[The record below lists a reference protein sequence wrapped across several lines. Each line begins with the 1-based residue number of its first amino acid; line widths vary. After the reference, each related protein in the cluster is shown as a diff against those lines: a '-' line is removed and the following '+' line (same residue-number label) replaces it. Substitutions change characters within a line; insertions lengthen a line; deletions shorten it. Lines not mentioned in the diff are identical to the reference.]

1 MAKGPFSSGL
11 QYFVGGLLS
20 GDARLGTCR
29 ALGFY
34 RRVRGPSSRLPRHFW
49 SGQSF
54 LIWLSFWPNRFP
66 GFFLDRSSST
76 RRQMIGTRY
85 LGKMRFRNLAWKLSS
100 VQEQRPGDPV
110 EALSRLLRHRPRLK
124 QLQKEVLEQ
133 LARAEASWTK
143 VRDSRSFDFGCIA
156 VGYGKA
162 AEAFFRR
169 VLSSA
174 RETHRYTRWLISRVR
189 TDAGQP

>member
-1 MAKGPFSSGL
+1 LAK
-11 QYFVGGLLS
+11 LL
-20 GDARLGTCR
+20 AKQ
-29 ALGFY
+29 
-34 RRVRGPSSRLPRHFW
+34 VSRL
-49 SGQSF
+49 
-54 LIWLSFWPNRFP
+54 FP
-66 GFFLDRSSST
+66 GPQQFNAKTNDWYSIPGEDALPKFGLETLVGSRAAT
-76 RRQMIGTRY
+76 R
-85 LGKMRFRNLAWKLSS
+85 
-100 VQEQRPGDPV
+100 EGDPV